1 MKKSMTK
8 VAVVI
13 LALYLGAQA
22 NASFVVMVILAYLLC
37 KFL

>member
-1 MKKSMTK
+1 MKKSITK

-22 NASFVVMVILAYLLC
+22 NASIVVMVILAYLLC

>member
-1 MKKSMTK
+1 MKNNITK
-8 VAVVI
+8 IAVVV

>member
-1 MKKSMTK
+1 MKKNWTK
-8 VAVVI
+8 VAIVV

>member
-1 MKKSMTK
+1 MKKSITK

-13 LALYLGAQA
+13 SALYLGAQA
-22 NASFVVMVILAYLLC
+22 NASFVVMVLLAYLLC